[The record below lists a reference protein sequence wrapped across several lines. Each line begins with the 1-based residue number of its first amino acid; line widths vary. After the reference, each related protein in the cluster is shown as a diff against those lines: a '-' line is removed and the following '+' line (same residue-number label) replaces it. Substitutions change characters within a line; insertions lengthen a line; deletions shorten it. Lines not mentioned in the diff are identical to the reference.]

1 MKSAHRQC
9 TQLDRE
15 KQQKETRE
23 YYTVWIIMMKK
34 RYRSRREGEFVCRPT
49 SLPPGGYGI
58 IASVILILL
67 QVI

>member
-1 MKSAHRQC
+1 MKSAHSWTGRNNKKK
-9 TQLDRE
+9 LE
-15 KQQKETRE
+15 SII
-23 YYTVWIIMMKK
+23 VWIIMMKK
-34 RYRSRREGEFVCRPT
+34 RYRSRREGEFVCPT